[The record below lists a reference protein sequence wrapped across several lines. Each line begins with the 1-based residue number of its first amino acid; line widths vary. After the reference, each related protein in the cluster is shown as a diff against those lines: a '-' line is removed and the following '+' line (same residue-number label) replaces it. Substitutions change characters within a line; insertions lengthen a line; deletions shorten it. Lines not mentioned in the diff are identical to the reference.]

1 MPQTADNDVV
11 VVYVTS
17 SQLNLYGNWTKI
29 TSENATIAIAQG
41 TASGVLE
48 FNGLKVGVFGVLE
61 QGAPIESTYSVD
73 HSTPVPYVGPSNV
86 TTEQD
91 GVTFYESPNLSS
103 GNHLVVFNV
112 TNATADNPYILEFI
126 LYIPESTTSVPGAT
140 YTSAPLPLTTGA
152 STSSSSK
159 TDVGAIV
166 GGVVGGVAGLV
177 IIGLLIFFLLL
188 RRRRGG
194 RAYFYHASNA
204 DDMLHH
210 EIKTEPYP
218 NASAP
223 APPPAQVPLNQV
235 NVYSPPS
242 SEVGGSTYSGGPSQ
256 PPMSYSASAAGSS
269 SGAPEMSVRNNSS
282 PNQANSKAAQAG
294 LLSIAQQP
302 ATYHA
307 DSGIRFGA
315 VDASSSSAGAAPPEH
330 EIPVDVPP
338 SYSET

>member
-1 MPQTADNDVV
+1 M
-11 VVYVTS
+11 
-17 SQLNLYGNWTKI
+17 
-29 TSENATIAIAQG
+29 
-41 TASGVLE
+41 
-48 FNGLKVGVFGVLE
+48 
-61 QGAPIESTYSVD
+61 
-73 HSTPVPYVGPSNV
+73 PYVGPSNV

-210 EIKTEPYP
+210 GTRMLSFIMTPADIFVTAEIKTEPYP